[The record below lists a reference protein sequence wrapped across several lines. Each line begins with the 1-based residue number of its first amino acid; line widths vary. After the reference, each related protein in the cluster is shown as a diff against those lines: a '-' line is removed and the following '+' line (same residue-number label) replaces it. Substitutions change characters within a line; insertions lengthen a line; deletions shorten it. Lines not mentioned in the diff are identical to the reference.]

1 MEDKENENDF
11 YIDDRYNPDIT
22 NDNKTLVNNLKA
34 YSELNPQLSTIKK
47 DTTLTMTSA
56 KTLKEMLNDIKIPY
70 PNKNEIPLIKIKD
83 ENYFENNESI
93 ENYIK
98 SLVSSFGNSNERND
112 NKFNICK
119 QCEKEKNK
127 SFCKNCNK
135 NICDICSENCKI
147 KNHILIDLEKC
158 LEEVNKS
165 KKNIELFIPKNYIFA
180 KKKQDSDGIEKKN
193 KYYDIM
199 DGFEFEANN
208 DIEEKPMEYTNDII
222 LIEVIIEKNYIISL

>member
-1 MEDKENENDF
+1 MEDNENYF
-11 YIDDRYNPDIT
+11 YLDDLYNPDIA
-22 NDNKTLVNNLKA
+22 NENKTLVNNLKA

-56 KTLKEMLNDIKIPY
+56 KTLKEMLNDIKISY

-98 SLVSSFGNSNERND
+98 SLVSSFDNCNKRND
-112 NKFNICK
+112 NKFNICS
-119 QCEKEKNK
+119 QCKKEKNK

-135 NICDICSENCKI
+135 NICDICSENCKV

-158 LEEVNKS
+158 LEEVNKN
-165 KKNIELFIPKNYIFA
+165 KKNINLFISKNYILS
-180 KKKQDSDGIEKKN
+180 KKKQSSDGILKKN
-193 KYYDIM
+193 KDYEIM
-199 DGFEFEANN
+199 DGFEYEANN
-208 DIEEKPMEYTNDII
+208 DIEEKPMEYSNDII